1 MEKFD
6 LSLPD
11 SLEKDARQVQ
21 NNLNLGVQA
30 GLDLAAALN
39 KARKAAK
46 ALASTSAK
54 VKRVLAGFDEI
65 NRLGEKK
72 KASGG
77 GSSRK
82 KSQTNAKTEP
92 EPTQPLQTEPDP
104 VPVPPLLQTVNVESL
119 PAIFSKLIGL
129 TDVIKWLKRIGDSML
144 ELWNTVL
151 VPFRTWVSETLIPTI
166 GTYFCSSIENA
177 ILWITNMGQQ
187 LQASW
192 QGLHT
197 GASQVFTGI
206 VSVFN
211 WLGEQFGGLV
221 KGIFTGTGQIGN
233 SADEMDR
240 RFGGAAGN
248 LLAVLRTLKSG
259 WDTAMNGLKNGIS
272 TVSSGIVGAL
282 QTVIGFLKGS
292 FSKSWGQGFSALKAP
307 VQGIVNSI
315 IGFLNRMLSGL
326 TGALNGV
333 IRAANRLKFTVP
345 DWVPGIGGKQYGF
358 SLKTVSVPQIPYLAK
373 GAVLP
378 ANQPFL
384 AVVGDQKRGTNVEAP
399 LATIQEAVAAVMADH
414 TAGNMAGHEATVAV
428 LRQILEAVLGID
440 VGEAAIAGAA
450 QSYQLKNAVMRG
462 GGF

>member
-1 MEKFD
+1 METID

-11 SLEKDARQVQ
+11 SLEKDTRQVE
-21 NNLNLGVQA
+21 NNLTLGVQA
-30 GLDLAAALN
+30 GLDLASALD

-46 ALASTSAK
+46 ALASTSSK

-65 NRLGEKK
+65 NRLGEKEK
-72 KASGG
+72 SSGG
-77 GSSRK
+77 SSSRK
-82 KSQTNAKTEP
+82 KSQTKQET
-92 EPTQPLQTEPDP
+92 TQPLQTEPDP
-104 VPVPPLLQTVNVESL
+104 VSPQLQSVNVESV
-119 PAIFSKLIGL
+119 PAVFSKLIGL
-129 TDVIKWLKRIGDSML
+129 TDVVNWLKQLGDSMVN
-144 ELWNTVL
+144 LWQTVF
-151 VPFRTWVSETLIPTI
+151 VPFRTWVSETLLPTI
-166 GTYFCSSIENA
+166 GEYFCNSIKNA
-177 ILWITNMGQQ
+177 IQWATNLGQQ
-187 LQASW
+187 IQTSW
-192 QGLHT
+192 QGLLT
-197 GASQVFTGI
+197 GASQVFQGI
-206 VSVFN
+206 ASVFT
-211 WLGEQFGGLV
+211 WLGNKYGELV
-221 KGIFTGTGQIGN
+221 RSIFTGTGQIGN
-233 SADEMDR
+233 SSDELNR
-240 RFGGAAGN
+240 RFGGVAGN
-248 LLAVLRTLKSG
+248 LLTVLTNLKSG
-259 WDTAMNGLKNGIS
+259 WDTAMNGLRNGIS
-272 TVSSGIVGAL
+272 ALSSGVVGAL
-282 QTVIGFLKGS
+282 RSVISFLQGS
-292 FSKSWGQGFSALKAP
+292 FSKSWGQGFAALKDP
-307 VQGIVNSI
+307 VKGIVNSI

-326 TGALNGV
+326 TGAINGV
-333 IRAANRLKFTVP
+333 INAANRLKFTVP

>member
-1 MEKFD
+1 MEKID

-11 SLEKDARQVQ
+11 SLDKEVRQVR
-21 NNLNLGVQA
+21 NDLTLGVQS
-30 GLDLAAALN
+30 GLNLADALN

-46 ALASTSAK
+46 ALASTTSK

-72 KASGG
+72 KSSGSS
-77 GSSRK
+77 SSRK
-82 KSQTNAKTEP
+82 KSQAKQQ
-92 EPTQPLQTEPDP
+92 TQPSQEEPGQETLGQ
-104 VPVPPLLQTVNVESL
+104 VSPLLQTVNVESL

-129 TDVIKWLKRIGDSML
+129 TDAIKWLKQFGDSML
-144 ELWNTVL
+144 NLWNTVL
-151 VPFRTWVSETLIPTI
+151 VPFGAWVSETLIPTI
-166 GTYFCSSIENA
+166 GTYFCGSIESA
-177 ILWITNMGQQ
+177 VLWVTNLGQRVQ
-187 LQASW
+187 ESW
-192 QGLHT
+192 QGLQNA
-197 GASQVFTGI
+197 ASQVFQGI
-206 VSVFN
+206 VSVFT
-211 WLGEQFGGLV
+211 WLGEKYRELV
-221 KGIFTGTGQIGN
+221 TGIFTGTGQIGN
-233 SADEMDR
+233 SAEELDR

-248 LLAVLRTLKSG
+248 LLSVLTALKGG
-259 WDTAMNGLKNGIS
+259 WDAAMNALRSGIS
-272 TVSSGIVGAL
+272 GVSSAVTGAL
-282 QTVIGFLKGS
+282 QKVIGFLKGS
-292 FSKSWGQGFSALKAP
+292 FSKSWRQGFAALKDP
-307 VQGIVNSI
+307 VRGIVNSI

-333 IRAANRLKFTVP
+333 IHAANRLKFTVP

-358 SLKTVSVPQIPYLAK
+358 SLKTVAVPQIPYLAK

-384 AVVGDQKRGTNVEAP
+384 AVVGDQKRGTNIEAP
-399 LATIQEAVAAVMADH
+399 LSTIQEAVAAVMADH

-440 VGEAAIAGAA
+440 VGEAAIAGAT

>member
-1 MEKFD
+1 MEKID

-21 NNLNLGVQA
+21 NNLTLGAQA

-39 KARKAAK
+39 KARIAAK
-46 ALASTSAK
+46 ALASTSSK

-72 KASGG
+72 KSSGS
-77 GSSRK
+77 SSRK
-82 KSQTNAKTEP
+82 KSQTKQETVS
-92 EPTQPLQTEPDP
+92 PLQTEPDP
-104 VPVPPLLQTVNVESL
+104 VSPLLQTVNVESL

-129 TDVIKWLKRIGDSML
+129 TDAIEHLKKFGDYML
-144 ELWNTVL
+144 NLWHTVL
-151 VPFRTWVSETLIPTI
+151 VPFRAWVSETLIPAI
-166 GTYFCSSIENA
+166 GAHFCRSIENA
-177 ILWITNMGQQ
+177 VLWITAFDQQ
-187 LQASW
+187 LSASW
-192 QGLHT
+192 QGLLT
-197 GASQVFTGI
+197 GASQVFQGI
-206 VSVFN
+206 VSVFT
-211 WLGEQFGGLV
+211 WLGEKYMELV
-221 KGIFTGTGQIGN
+221 TGIFTGNAQIGS
-233 SADEMDR
+233 SADELSS
-240 RFGGAAGN
+240 RFGGAAGK
-248 LLAVLRTLKSG
+248 LLAVLNSLKGG
-259 WDTAMNGLKNGIS
+259 WDTAMNGLKTGIS
-272 TVSSGIVGAL
+272 AVSAGVVSAL
-282 QTVIGFLKGS
+282 QTVIGFLRGS
-292 FSKSWGQGFSALKAP
+292 FSKSWDEGFSGLKAP
-307 VQGIVNSI
+307 VKGIVNSI

-333 IRAANRLKFTVP
+333 IGAANRLKFTVP

-384 AVVGDQKRGTNVEAP
+384 AVVGDQKRGTNIEAP
-399 LATIQEAVAAVMADH
+399 LTTIQEAVAAVMADH

-440 VGEAAIAGAA
+440 VGEAAIARAA
-450 QSYQLKNAVMRG
+450 QSYQLKNAVMKG

>member
-1 MEKFD
+1 MDKID

-11 SLEKDARQVQ
+11 SLGKDTRQVQ
-21 NNLNLGVQA
+21 NDLSLGAQA
-30 GLDLAAALN
+30 GLELAAALN

-46 ALASTSAK
+46 ALAVTSAK

-65 NRLGEKK
+65 NRLGETK

-82 KSQTNAKTEP
+82 KSAAKQQTPA
-92 EPTQPLQTEPDP
+92 QPQEN
-104 VPVPPLLQTVNVESL
+104 VPQEVSPQLQTVNVESL
-119 PAIFSKLIGL
+119 PAIFSKLVGL
-129 TDVIKWLKRIGDSML
+129 TDAVKLLKQLGDSML
-144 ELWNTVL
+144 QLWQTVL
-151 VPFRTWVSETLIPTI
+151 VPFRTWVSETLIPAI
-166 GTYFCSSIENA
+166 GEHFCRNIENTVQCVIA
-177 ILWITNMGQQ
+177 FGQH
-187 LQASW
+187 LQTTW
-192 QGLHT
+192 QGLYT
-197 GASQVFTGI
+197 GASLVFQGIASVFTL
-206 VSVFN
+206 
-211 WLGEQFGGLV
+211 LGEAFMKLV
-221 KGIFTGTGQIGN
+221 SGIFTGSGQIGS
-233 SADEMDR
+233 SADEMNR
-240 RFGGAAGN
+240 RFGSAAGN
-248 LLAVLRTLKSG
+248 LLTTLTALKSG
-259 WDTAMNGLKNGIS
+259 WDVTMQGLRSCIG
-272 TVSSGIVGAL
+272 TVASGVVTSL
-282 QTVIGFLKGS
+282 QSVIGFLTGG
-292 FSKSWGQGFSALKAP
+292 FTKSWRQGFVGLKEP
-307 VQGIVNSI
+307 VKGIVNSI

-326 TGALNGV
+326 TGAINGV
-333 IRAANRLKFTVP
+333 IHAANRLKFTVP

-358 SLKTVSVPQIPYLAK
+358 SLKTVAVPQIPYLAR

>member
-1 MEKFD
+1 MEKID

-46 ALASTSAK
+46 ALASTSSK

-82 KSQTNAKTEP
+82 KSQTKSKTES
-92 EPTQPLQTEPDP
+92 EHTATLQTEPQP
-104 VPVPPLLQTVNVESL
+104 LPPLLQTVNVESL

-129 TDVIKWLKRIGDSML
+129 TDAIKLLKQFGDSML
-144 ELWNTVL
+144 QLWQTVL
-151 VPFRTWVSETLIPTI
+151 VPFRTWVAETLIPTI
-166 GTYFCSSIENA
+166 GEYLCRSIENA
-177 ILWITNMGQQ
+177 AVWIMNMGQQ

-192 QGLHT
+192 QGLCT
-197 GASQVFTGI
+197 GASRVFTGI
-206 VSVFN
+206 VSAFN
-211 WLGEQFGGLV
+211 WLGVQFGGLV

-272 TVSSGIVGAL
+272 ALSSGIVGAL

-307 VQGIVNSI
+307 VKGIVNSI

-333 IRAANRLKFTVP
+333 IHAANRLKFTVP
-345 DWVPGIGGKQYGF
+345 DWVPGIGGKHYGF

-450 QSYQLKNAVMRG
+450 QSYLMKNAVMRG